1 MIVSRLRLVPAF
13 ALVLAAGTASA
24 QCVGD
29 CNADAS
35 VTVDEII
42 TGVNIALG
50 TAAISSCDAFD
61 SSGDGAVTVDE
72 ILTAVNFALVGCP
85 VDDKCGNGTTDFA
98 DGETCDDGNTE
109 DGDECPADCRIE
121 SCTPTGETFE
131 LEVAFEAPSGVELA
145 AITTF
150 LLYPDGVVRIP
161 GRGNE
166 GQVQD
171 RLVQIPDN
179 ISATPNDLDY
189 AVRYVAF
196 SPELSAITPGG
207 LFAATFDRCQ
217 GAAAPALADFTCVV
231 EDAADTSINPVDG
244 ASCSVRLP

>member
-1 MIVSRLRLVPAF
+1 MIAIRPLLTLAF
-13 ALVLAAGTASA
+13 ILGLASAPASA

-50 TAAISSCDAFD
+50 TSAISACEAFD
-61 SSGDGAVTVDE
+61 SSGDDSVTVDE
-72 ILTAVNFALVGCP
+72 ILTAVNFALTGCP
-85 VDDKCGNGTTDFA
+85 ADDKCGNGTTDFA

-109 DGDECPADCRIE
+109 DGDDCPSDCRID
-121 SCTPTGETFE
+121 SCTPTGETLE
-131 LEVAFEAPSGVELA
+131 LEVAFAAPSGVELA

-166 GQVQD
+166 AQVQD
-171 RLVQIPDN
+171 RLLQIPDN
-179 ISATPNDLDY
+179 VSATPNDLDY

-207 LFAATFDRCQ
+207 LFTATFDRCQ
-217 GAAAPALADFTCVV
+217 GAAAPTLSDFACVV
-231 EDAADTSINPVDG
+231 EDAADTNINPVDG